1 MDTDTGPADYMLF
14 IDGRA
19 CGIIEAKRE
28 GAQLGGVAEQSARY
42 STSKSKH
49 IQRWVPDGQPLPFL
63 FEATNH
69 EIRFRDERDPH
80 PRSRNVFHFHKPET
94 LKAWLE
100 EGETLRARMQQLPA
114 LDTKDLRACQIDA
127 IHGIEQSLKAAKP
140 RALLQMATGS
150 GKTYTAVSQ
159 VYRLA
164 KFAKVK
170 RVLFLVDRGN
180 LATNAKDEF
189 EQFVIPHDGRKFT
202 QHYNVNILG
211 RAGIPD
217 ATKVTISTIQRLYS
231 QLTHQELDD
240 EADEHSGFEIEG
252 STLNKEPRPVSYNP
266 DIPIEEFDV
275 IIIDEC
281 HRSIY
286 NLWRQVLE
294 YFDAF
299 LIGLTATPTKKTIGF
314 FNQNLVS
321 EYTHEDAV
329 VDKVNVGYD
338 IYRIK
343 TELTEK
349 GNKIEAGTAV
359 EIRDRLTKQKRLE
372 VLDQEEEW
380 LAKQLDRSV
389 LAPNQIRTVIQAF
402 KDKCLPECFPE
413 RRFNNSPLLQGD
425 ATNKLPLPQGDVT
438 NKLPLPQGDA
448 TNKLPLPQGEGWGE
462 GGFTRRM
469 EWVPKTLVFAKD
481 DDHCDRIVD
490 AVREVFDEGNAFCKK
505 ITYKVGK
512 KTAEESIKA
521 FRTDPQYRIAVTV
534 DMIATGTDIRPLE
547 CVMFMRDVKSQSY
560 YEQMKGRG
568 TRIIS
573 RDELHKVTPDAP
585 GKSRFVLVDCV
596 GVTETD
602 KTETKSL
609 ETKPSV
615 STAKLMEQVARG
627 DRHSETLRA
636 LGNRIIR
643 LDLKLN
649 DQQRKRVND
658 LIHSLSLEGEGW
670 GEGGRGEGAFE
681 VKEPVPDYLIENA
694 RELRKNQTDAEALLW
709 QLLRNRQIENA
720 KFRRQ
725 HPIEP
730 YILDFYCHDKKLAI
744 ELDGGQHNT
753 DEGKEK
759 DQKRTQF
766 LASQGIR
773 VLRFW
778 NNDVLQ
784 STEAVLEVIY
794 NQLLPHPNPL
804 PQGEGFTISL
814 PLPLGEGRGEGAWGE
829 GAFLSQTTLTA
840 IAANLIHATNE
851 DKLIHAAQTAT
862 GKEEV
867 TDEDIQKSFK
877 PKADELIKPFHNP
890 DLRELIE
897 ELRKDT
903 DQLIDDSAD
912 ELIAAGY
919 DEEKAEI
926 LIQNWQQFIQDHKN
940 ELDAIQLIYQQPYQK
955 RHLSYEQIE
964 KLAEEIQQPPYNLA
978 PIEVWKAYEQLEKN
992 KVKGVPPK
1000 ELLTNIVSLI
1010 RFSTGLSDVLEP
1022 FTELVNNRFDN
1033 WLKQQAQSSPLPL
1046 REGLGEGAQGEGRD
1060 EGKIKQLPLPQVE
1073 GRDEGKIKQPP
1084 LPQGEG
1090 RDEGKIKQP
1099 QLPQGEGRDE
1109 GKIKQPLLPQG
1120 EGRDEG
1126 KIKQL
1131 PLPQGE
1137 GGGEGKIKQL
1147 PLPQGE
1153 GRGEGGFSPEQLQWL
1168 YKIKDQIAQNAEM
1181 TVEDFNY
1188 IPFNQEGGLLKARE
1202 LFGRD
1207 LDKLIQELNGYL
1219 IA

>member
-14 IDGRA
+14 VDGKA
-19 CGIIEAKRE
+19 CGILEAKRE
-28 GAQLGGVAEQSARY
+28 GADLGGVAEQSARY
-42 STSKSKH
+42 ATSHTQH
-49 IQRWVPDGQPLPFL
+49 IERWVPEDQPLPFL

-80 PRSRNVFHFHKPET
+80 PCSRYVFHFHRPET
-94 LKAWLE
+94 LKVWLE
-100 EGETLRARMQQLPA
+100 EDNTLRARLQGLPE
-114 LDTKDLRACQIDA
+114 LNTENLRACQIDA
-127 IHGIEQSLKAAKP
+127 IKGIEHSLKQGKP

-150 GKTYTAVSQ
+150 GKTYAAVTQ

-164 KFAKVK
+164 KSAKIK
-170 RVLFLVDRGN
+170 RALFLVDRGN

-314 FNQNLVS
+314 FGQNLVS

-343 TELTEK
+343 TELTEQ

-359 EIRDRLTKQKRLE
+359 EICDRLTKQKRLE

-380 LAKQLDRSV
+380 LAQQLDRSV
-389 LAPNQIRTVIQAF
+389 LAPNQIRTVIQAY
-402 KDKCLPECFPE
+402 KDRCLKECFPE
-413 RRFNNSPLLQGD
+413 RKWQAD
-425 ATNKLPLPQGDVT
+425 K
-438 NKLPLPQGDA
+438 
-448 TNKLPLPQGEGWGE
+448 
-462 GGFTRRM
+462 M

-547 CVMFMRDVKSQSY
+547 CVMFMRDVKSQAY

-636 LGNRIIR
+636 LGNRMIR
-643 LDLKLN
+643 FDLKLN
-649 DQQRKRVND
+649 EQQRKRVND
-658 LIHSLSLEGEGW
+658 LINALSLPGEG
-670 GEGGRGEGAFE
+670 
-681 VKEPVPDYLIENA
+681 
-694 RELRKNQTDAEALLW
+694 
-709 QLLRNRQIENA
+709 
-720 KFRRQ
+720 
-725 HPIEP
+725 
-730 YILDFYCHDKKLAI
+730 
-744 ELDGGQHNT
+744 
-753 DEGKEK
+753 
-759 DQKRTQF
+759 
-766 LASQGIR
+766 
-773 VLRFW
+773 
-778 NNDVLQ
+778 
-784 STEAVLEVIY
+784 
-794 NQLLPHPNPL
+794 
-804 PQGEGFTISL
+804 QGEGIETGLL
-814 PLPLGEGRGEGAWGE
+814 PP
-829 GAFLSQTTLTA
+829 TTLTA
-840 IAANLIHATNE
+840 VAANLIHSTNE
-851 DKLIHAAQTAT
+851 DKLIHAAQAETK
-862 GKEEV
+862 KEEV
-867 TDEDIQKSFK
+867 SDVEIQKSFK
-877 PKADELIKPFHNP
+877 PKADVLIKPFHNP

-912 ELIAAGY
+912 ELIAARY
-919 DEEKAEI
+919 DEEKAED
-926 LIQNWQQFIQDHKN
+926 LIQDWQQFIQDHKN

-1033 WLKQQAQSSPLPL
+1033 WLK
-1046 REGLGEGAQGEGRD
+1046 R
-1060 EGKIKQLPLPQVE
+1060 KIPN
-1073 GRDEGKIKQPP
+1073 RRI
-1084 LPQGEG
+1084 
-1090 RDEGKIKQP
+1090 
-1099 QLPQGEGRDE
+1099 
-1109 GKIKQPLLPQG
+1109 
-1120 EGRDEG
+1120 
-1126 KIKQL
+1126 
-1131 PLPQGE
+1131 
-1137 GGGEGKIKQL
+1137 
-1147 PLPQGE
+1147 
-1153 GRGEGGFSPEQLQWL
+1153 
-1168 YKIKDQIAQNAEM
+1168 
-1181 TVEDFNY
+1181 
-1188 IPFNQEGGLLKARE
+1188 
-1202 LFGRD
+1202 
-1207 LDKLIQELNGYL
+1207 
-1219 IA
+1219 

>member
-1 MDTDTGPADYMLF
+1 MAPENTLPESETRKAIDQKLITAGWVIQDKKRLNLYESLGVAVREMDTDTGPADYMLF
-14 IDGRA
+14 IAGKA

-28 GAQLGGVAEQSARY
+28 GAVLGSVAEQSARY
-42 STSKSKH
+42 AVSSIKF
-49 IQRWVPDGQPLPFL
+49 IQRWVPEDQPLPL
-63 FEATNH
+63 LYEATNH
-69 EIRFRDERDPH
+69 EIRFRDERDPK
-80 PRSRNVFHFHKPET
+80 PKSRNIFHFHRPET
-94 LKAWLE
+94 LLDWLQQK
-100 EGETLRARMQQLPA
+100 ETLRARLQQLPE
-114 LDTKDLRACQIDA
+114 LNTENLRSCQIDA
-127 IHGIEQSLKAAKP
+127 IHGIEQSLKAGKP

-150 GKTYTAVSQ
+150 GKTYTAVTE

-231 QLTHQELDD
+231 QLTNQELDD
-240 EADEHSGFEIEG
+240 EADEHSGFEIED
-252 STLNKEPRPVSYNP
+252 STISKEPRPVSYNQ

-314 FNQNLVS
+314 FGQNLVS

-343 TELTEK
+343 TELTEQ

-380 LAKQLDRSV
+380 LAQQLDRSV
-389 LAPNQIRTVIQAF
+389 LAPNQIRTVIQAY

-413 RRFNNSPLLQGD
+413 RRFSP
-425 ATNKLPLPQGDVT
+425 PLS
-438 NKLPLPQGDA
+438 LE
-448 TNKLPLPQGEGWGE
+448 GEGRGE
-462 GGFTRRM
+462 GRRM
-469 EWVPKTLVFAKD
+469 EWIPKTLIFAKD

-490 AVREVFDEGNAFCKK
+490 AVREAFDEGNAFCKK

-615 STAKLMEQVARG
+615 STAKLMEQIARG
-627 DRHSETLRA
+627 DRHSDTLRA
-636 LGNRIIR
+636 LGNRLIR

-649 DQQRKRVND
+649 EPQRKRIND
-658 LIHSLSLEGEGW
+658 LIKISLAPTGGEGQ
-670 GEGGRGEGAFE
+670 GEGGSEIL
-681 VKEPVPDYLIENA
+681 P
-694 RELRKNQTDAEALLW
+694 
-709 QLLRNRQIENA
+709 A
-720 KFRRQ
+720 K
-725 HPIEP
+725 
-730 YILDFYCHDKKLAI
+730 
-744 ELDGGQHNT
+744 T
-753 DEGKEK
+753 
-759 DQKRTQF
+759 
-766 LASQGIR
+766 
-773 VLRFW
+773 
-778 NNDVLQ
+778 LQ
-784 STEAVLEVIY
+784 S
-794 NQLLPHPNPL
+794 
-804 PQGEGFTISL
+804 
-814 PLPLGEGRGEGAWGE
+814 
-829 GAFLSQTTLTA
+829 
-840 IAANLIHATNE
+840 IAADLIHYTNE
-851 DKLIHAAQTAT
+851 DHLIEAAKIHAKT
-862 GKEEV
+862 EEP
-867 TDEDIQKSFK
+867 TEIQIQEAFR
-877 PKADELIKPFHNP
+877 PKADILIKPFHNP

-919 DEEKAEI
+919 DEEKAEV
-926 LIQNWQQFIQDHKN
+926 LIQNWQQFIQDHKD

-1022 FTELVNNRFDN
+1022 FTELVNNRFEN
-1033 WLKQQAQSSPLPL
+1033 WLKQQELTPSPVP
-1046 REGLGEGAQGEGRD
+1046 
-1060 EGKIKQLPLPQVE
+1060 
-1073 GRDEGKIKQPP
+1073 
-1084 LPQGEG
+1084 
-1090 RDEGKIKQP
+1090 
-1099 QLPQGEGRDE
+1099 
-1109 GKIKQPLLPQG
+1109 
-1120 EGRDEG
+1120 
-1126 KIKQL
+1126 
-1131 PLPQGE
+1131 
-1137 GGGEGKIKQL
+1137 
-1147 PLPQGE
+1147 GE
-1153 GRGEGGFSPEQLQWL
+1153 GRGEGNKFSPDQLAWL
-1168 YKIKDQIAQNAEM
+1168 NKIKDQIAQNAEM
-1181 TVEDFNY
+1181 TADDFNY

-1202 LFGRD
+1202 LFGKD
-1207 LDKLIQELNGYL
+1207 LEPLISELNGYL

>member
-14 IDGRA
+14 VDGKA
-19 CGIIEAKRE
+19 CGILEAKRE
-28 GAQLGGVAEQSARY
+28 GTNLGDVVQQSRRY
-42 STSKSKH
+42 ALSQTKY
-49 IQRWVPDGQPLPFL
+49 IERWLDDLPFTY
-63 FEATNH
+63 EATNY
-69 EIRFRDERDPH
+69 EIRFCDWRDPYA
-80 PRSRNVFHFHKPET
+80 RSRNLFHFHRPET
-94 LKAWLE
+94 LLDWLQQE
-100 EGETLRARMQQLPA
+100 ETLRARLQQLPE
-114 LDTKDLRACQIDA
+114 LNTESLRACQIDA
-127 IHGIEQSLKAAKP
+127 IHGIEHSLKQGKP

-150 GKTYTAVSQ
+150 GKTYTAVTE

-164 KFAKVK
+164 KFAKFK

-231 QLTHQELDD
+231 QLTQQELDD
-240 EADEHSGFEIEG
+240 EADEHSGFEVEG

-343 TELTEK
+343 TELTEQ

-372 VLDQEEEW
+372 VLDEEEEW

-389 LAPNQIRTVIQAF
+389 LAPNQIRTVIQAY
-402 KDKCLPECFPE
+402 KNRCLPECFPE
-413 RRFNNSPLLQGD
+413 RNWHVSPPAGTTTTKPPSPL
-425 ATNKLPLPQGDVT
+425 T
-438 NKLPLPQGDA
+438 
-448 TNKLPLPQGEGWGE
+448 GEGRGE
-462 GGFTRRM
+462 GDPNDLTPPKGNTRDNHEPNTPSPLTGEGRGEGDPNNLTPSKENTRYKHEPITPSPLTEESRGEGEKTM
-469 EWVPKTLVFAKD
+469 EWVPKTLIFAKD

-490 AVREVFDEGNAFCKK
+490 AVREVFNESNAFCKK

-547 CVMFMRDVKSQSY
+547 CVMFMRDVKSQVY

-615 STAKLMEQVARG
+615 PTLKLMEQIARG
-627 DRHSETLRA
+627 DRHSDTLRA
-636 LGNRIIR
+636 LGNRLIR

-649 DQQRKRVND
+649 DPQRKRINN
-658 LIHSLSLEGEGW
+658 LL
-670 GEGGRGEGAFE
+670 
-681 VKEPVPDYLIENA
+681 KETL
-694 RELRKNQTDAEALLW
+694 QT
-709 QLLRNRQIENA
+709 
-720 KFRRQ
+720 
-725 HPIEP
+725 PSP
-730 YILDFYCHDKKLAI
+730 LA
-744 ELDGGQHNT
+744 
-753 DEGKEK
+753 
-759 DQKRTQF
+759 
-766 LASQGIR
+766 
-773 VLRFW
+773 
-778 NNDVLQ
+778 
-784 STEAVLEVIY
+784 
-794 NQLLPHPNPL
+794 
-804 PQGEGFTISL
+804 
-814 PLPLGEGRGEGAWGE
+814 GEGRGEGD
-829 GAFLSQTTLTA
+829 LIPSTTLTA
-840 IAANLIHATNE
+840 LASNLIHSTNE
-851 DKLIHAAQTAT
+851 EHLIKAAQAKV

-867 TDEDIQKSFK
+867 TEQEIQKTFK

-897 ELRKDT
+897 TLRKDT

-912 ELIAAGY
+912 ELITAGY

-964 KLAEEIQQPPYNLA
+964 KLAEEIKQPPYNLA

-992 KVKGVPPK
+992 RVKGVPPK

-1022 FTELVNNRFDN
+1022 FTELVNNRFEN
-1033 WLKQQAQSSPLPL
+1033 WLKQQHQIPSPLARQGQTTTPSPL
-1046 REGLGEGAQGEGRD
+1046 T
-1060 EGKIKQLPLPQVE
+1060 
-1073 GRDEGKIKQPP
+1073 
-1084 LPQGEG
+1084 
-1090 RDEGKIKQP
+1090 
-1099 QLPQGEGRDE
+1099 
-1109 GKIKQPLLPQG
+1109 
-1120 EGRDEG
+1120 
-1126 KIKQL
+1126 
-1131 PLPQGE
+1131 
-1137 GGGEGKIKQL
+1137 
-1147 PLPQGE
+1147 GE
-1153 GRGEGGFSPEQLQWL
+1153 GRGEGDNHQTNRFSKDQLTWL
-1168 YKIKDQIAQNAEM
+1168 NKIKDQIAQNAEM
-1181 TVEDFNY
+1181 TIEDFNY
-1188 IPFNQEGGLLKARE
+1188 IPFNQEGGMLKARE
-1202 LFGRD
+1202 LFGKE
-1207 LDKLIQELNGYL
+1207 LDNIIQELNGYL

>member
-1 MDTDTGPADYMLF
+1 MEHDSLAPEQLARQQIDQKLTLAGWIIQDKARLNLYESVGIAVREMDTTTGPADYMLF
-14 IDGRA
+14 INGQA
-19 CGIIEAKRE
+19 CGIIEAKKE
-28 GAQLGGVAEQSARY
+28 GTGLGGVAEQSQRY
-42 STSKSKH
+42 ATSRLKF
-49 IQRWVPDGQPLPFL
+49 IQRTAANDEPLPFIY
-63 FEATNH
+63 EATNH
-69 EIRFRDERDPH
+69 EIRFRDERDPQ
-80 PRSRNVFHFHKPET
+80 PRSRTLFHFHRPET
-94 LKAWLE
+94 LKSWLE
-100 EGETLRARMQQLPA
+100 QEKTFRARFQDLPDLDATQLR
-114 LDTKDLRACQIDA
+114 DCQIDA
-127 IHGIEQSLKAAKP
+127 IHGIEHSLKLGKP

-150 GKTYTAVSQ
+150 GKTYTAVTE

-252 STLNKEPRPVSYNP
+252 NTIDKEPRPVSYNP
-266 DIPIEEFDV
+266 DIPIEAFDV

-314 FNQNLVS
+314 FRQNLVS

-338 IYRIK
+338 IYRIRTEK
-343 TELTEK
+343 TES
-349 GNKIEAGTAV
+349 GNKIDAGTAV

-380 LAKQLDRSV
+380 LAGQLDRSV
-389 LAPNQIRTVIQAF
+389 LAPNQIRTVIEAF
-402 KDKCLPECFPE
+402 KDKCLPECFPNRMWAQIDPALDE
-413 RRFNNSPLLQGD
+413 YG
-425 ATNKLPLPQGDVT
+425 LPLG
-438 NKLPLPQGDA
+438 KFGA
-448 TNKLPLPQGEGWGE
+448 H
-462 GGFTRRM
+462 M
-469 EWVPKTLVFAKD
+469 EWIPKTLIFAKD

-521 FRTDPQYRIAVTV
+521 FRTDPQFRIAVTV

-547 CVMFMRDVKSQSY
+547 CVMFMRDVKSQAY

-568 TRIIS
+568 TRVIS

-602 KTETKSL
+602 KTETRSL

-636 LGNRIIR
+636 LGNRMIR

-649 DQQRKRVND
+649 DQQRKRVNE
-658 LIHSLSLEGEGW
+658 LIAQINVGW
-670 GEGGRGEGAFE
+670 ADAGSPTTGAME
-681 VKEPVPDYLIENA
+681 
-694 RELRKNQTDAEALLW
+694 
-709 QLLRNRQIENA
+709 
-720 KFRRQ
+720 
-725 HPIEP
+725 
-730 YILDFYCHDKKLAI
+730 
-744 ELDGGQHNT
+744 
-753 DEGKEK
+753 
-759 DQKRTQF
+759 
-766 LASQGIR
+766 
-773 VLRFW
+773 
-778 NNDVLQ
+778 
-784 STEAVLEVIY
+784 
-794 NQLLPHPNPL
+794 LLP
-804 PQGEGFTISL
+804 
-814 PLPLGEGRGEGAWGE
+814 
-829 GAFLSQTTLTA
+829 QTTLTA
-840 IAANLIHATNE
+840 IASNLIHATNE
-851 DKLIHAAQTAT
+851 ENLVKIAQTNA
-862 GKEEV
+862 GKEDV
-867 TDEDIQKSFK
+867 TEKEIQASFK
-877 PKADELIKPFHNP
+877 PLADNLIKPFHNP
-890 DLRELIE
+890 ELRELIE

-903 DQLIDDSAD
+903 DQLIDDSDD
-912 ELIAAGY
+912 ELITAGY
-919 DEEKAEI
+919 DFEVAEV
-926 LIQNWQQFIQDHKN
+926 LIQNWQQFIQDHKD

-1010 RFSTGLSDVLEP
+1010 RFSTGISDVLEP
-1022 FTELVNNRFDN
+1022 FTELVNNRFET
-1033 WLKQQAQSSPLPL
+1033 WLSQQSMSSRAQP
-1046 REGLGEGAQGEGRD
+1046 RD
-1060 EGKIKQLPLPQVE
+1060 LNGKA
-1073 GRDEGKIKQPP
+1073 
-1084 LPQGEG
+1084 
-1090 RDEGKIKQP
+1090 
-1099 QLPQGEGRDE
+1099 
-1109 GKIKQPLLPQG
+1109 
-1120 EGRDEG
+1120 
-1126 KIKQL
+1126 
-1131 PLPQGE
+1131 
-1137 GGGEGKIKQL
+1137 
-1147 PLPQGE
+1147 
-1153 GRGEGGFSPEQLQWL
+1153 GFSPDQLAWL
-1168 YKIKDQIAQNAEM
+1168 NKIKDQIAQNAEM
-1181 TVEDFNY
+1181 TVDDFNY

-1202 LFGRD
+1202 LFGED

>member
-14 IDGRA
+14 VDGKA
-19 CGIIEAKRE
+19 CGILEAKRE
-28 GAQLGGVAEQSARY
+28 GADLGGVAEQSARY
-42 STSKSKH
+42 ATSHTQH
-49 IQRWVPDGQPLPFL
+49 IERWVPEDQPLPFL

-80 PRSRNVFHFHKPET
+80 PRSRYVFHFHRPET
-94 LKAWLE
+94 LKVWLE
-100 EGETLRARMQQLPA
+100 EDNTLRARLQDLPE
-114 LDTKDLRACQIDA
+114 LNTENLRACQIDA
-127 IHGIEQSLKAAKP
+127 IKGIEHSLKQGKP

-150 GKTYTAVSQ
+150 GKTYAAVTQ

-164 KFAKVK
+164 KFAKIK
-170 RVLFLVDRGN
+170 RALFLVDRGN

-231 QLTHQELDD
+231 QLTNSELDD

-252 STLNKEPRPVSYNP
+252 STINKEPRPVSYNP
-266 DIPIEEFDV
+266 NIPIEEFDV

-314 FNQNLVS
+314 FGQNLVS

-343 TELTEK
+343 TELTEQ

-380 LAKQLDRSV
+380 LARQLDRSV
-389 LAPNQIRTVIQAF
+389 LAPNQIRTVIQAY

-413 RRFNNSPLLQGD
+413 RLW
-425 ATNKLPLPQGDVT
+425 NKSHLPPGE
-438 NKLPLPQGDA
+438 G
-448 TNKLPLPQGEGWGE
+448 QGEGIK
-462 GGFTRRM
+462 TQTM
-469 EWVPKTLVFAKD
+469 TWVPKTLVFAKD

-547 CVMFMRDVKSQSY
+547 CVMFMRDVKSQAY

-627 DRHSETLRA
+627 DRHSETLRT
-636 LGNRIIR
+636 LGNRMIR

-658 LIHSLSLEGEGW
+658 LIHALSLPGEGQ
-670 GEGGRGEGAFE
+670 GEGA
-681 VKEPVPDYLIENA
+681 V
-694 RELRKNQTDAEALLW
+694 T
-709 QLLRNRQIENA
+709 
-720 KFRRQ
+720 
-725 HPIEP
+725 
-730 YILDFYCHDKKLAI
+730 
-744 ELDGGQHNT
+744 G
-753 DEGKEK
+753 
-759 DQKRTQF
+759 
-766 LASQGIR
+766 
-773 VLRFW
+773 
-778 NNDVLQ
+778 
-784 STEAVLEVIY
+784 
-794 NQLLPHPNPL
+794 LLPP
-804 PQGEGFTISL
+804 
-814 PLPLGEGRGEGAWGE
+814 
-829 GAFLSQTTLTA
+829 TTLTA
-840 IAANLIHATNE
+840 VAANLIHSTNE
-851 DKLIHAAQTAT
+851 DKLIHVAQAETK
-862 GKEEV
+862 KEEV
-867 TDEDIQKSFK
+867 SDVEIQKSFK
-877 PKADELIKPFHNP
+877 PKADVLIKPFHNP

-903 DQLIDDSAD
+903 DQLIDDSPD
-912 ELIAAGY
+912 KILPGTGY
-919 DEEKAEI
+919 DEEKADV

-978 PIEVWKAYEQLEKN
+978 PIEVWKAYEQLEKR

-1033 WLKQQAQSSPLPL
+1033 WLKQQ
-1046 REGLGEGAQGEGRD
+1046 D
-1060 EGKIKQLPLPQVE
+1060 KQFQT
-1073 GRDEGKIKQPP
+1073 
-1084 LPQGEG
+1084 
-1090 RDEGKIKQP
+1090 
-1099 QLPQGEGRDE
+1099 
-1109 GKIKQPLLPQG
+1109 
-1120 EGRDEG
+1120 
-1126 KIKQL
+1126 
-1131 PLPQGE
+1131 
-1137 GGGEGKIKQL
+1137 
-1147 PLPQGE
+1147 
-1153 GRGEGGFSPEQLQWL
+1153 EQLAWL
-1168 YKIKDQIAQNAEM
+1168 NKM
-1181 TVEDFNY
+1181 
-1188 IPFNQEGGLLKARE
+1188 GLRGFVWVNSSKE
-1202 LFGRD
+1202 
-1207 LDKLIQELNGYL
+1207 IV
-1219 IA
+1219 

>member
-1 MDTDTGPADYMLF
+1 METDTGPADYMLF
-14 IDGRA
+14 IDGKA

-28 GAQLGGVAEQSARY
+28 GSDLGGVADQSARY
-42 STSKSKH
+42 ATSHTKH
-49 IQRWVPDGQPLPFL
+49 IERWVPEGQPLPFL
-63 FEATNH
+63 YEATNH

-80 PRSRNVFHFHKPET
+80 PRSRYVFHFHQPET
-94 LKAWLE
+94 LKALLE
-100 EGETLRARMQQLPA
+100 EGSTLRACLHDLPE
-114 LDTKDLRACQIDA
+114 LNTENLRACQIDA
-127 IHGIEQSLKAAKP
+127 IHGIEESLKAAKP

-150 GKTYTAVSQ
+150 GKTYAAVTEI
-159 VYRLA
+159 YRLA
-164 KFAKVK
+164 KFAKIK
-170 RVLFLVDRGN
+170 RALFLVDRGN

-231 QLTHQELDD
+231 QLTNQELDD
-240 EADEHSGFEIEG
+240 EADEHSGFEVEA
-252 STLNKEPRPVSYNP
+252 STINKEPRPVSYNP
-266 DIPIEEFDV
+266 DIPIEAFDV

-314 FNQNLVS
+314 FGQNLVS

-343 TELTEK
+343 TELTEQ

-389 LAPNQIRTVIQAF
+389 LAPNQIRTVAQAF
-402 KDKCLPECFPE
+402 KDRCLPECFPK
-413 RRFNNSPLLQGD
+413 RLWSNP
-425 ATNKLPLPQGDVT
+425 PLP
-438 NKLPLPQGDA
+438 P
-448 TNKLPLPQGEGWGE
+448 GEGRGE
-462 GGFTRRM
+462 GIQSPTM
-469 EWVPKTLVFAKD
+469 TWVPKTLIFAKD

-505 ITYKVGK
+505 ITYKIGK
-512 KTAEESIKA
+512 RVAEESIKA
-521 FRTDPQYRIAVTV
+521 FRTDPQFRIAVSV

-547 CVMFMRDVKSQSY
+547 CVMFMRDVKSQAY

-636 LGNRIIR
+636 LGNRMIR

-649 DQQRKRVND
+649 EQQRKRVNELAGKPLALIAGE
-658 LIHSLSLEGEGW
+658 LIHSTNE
-670 GEGGRGEGAFE
+670 
-681 VKEPVPDYLIENA
+681 EPLIEA
-694 RELRKNQTDAEALLW
+694 
-709 QLLRNRQIENA
+709 A
-720 KFRRQ
+720 K
-725 HPIEP
+725 
-730 YILDFYCHDKKLAI
+730 
-744 ELDGGQHNT
+744 
-753 DEGKEK
+753 
-759 DQKRTQF
+759 
-766 LASQGIR
+766 
-773 VLRFW
+773 
-778 NNDVLQ
+778 
-784 STEAVLEVIY
+784 
-794 NQLLPHPNPL
+794 
-804 PQGEGFTISL
+804 
-814 PLPLGEGRGEGAWGE
+814 
-829 GAFLSQTTLTA
+829 
-840 IAANLIHATNE
+840 IHAKTE
-851 DKLIHAAQTAT
+851 QPTEKQ
-862 GKEEV
+862 
-867 TDEDIQKSFK
+867 IQEAFK
-877 PKADELIKPFHNP
+877 PKADILIKPFHNP

-897 ELRKDT
+897 ALRKDT
-903 DQLIDDSAD
+903 DQLIDDSPD
-912 ELIAAGY
+912 IIIDAGF
-919 DEEKAEI
+919 DAEKAEG
-926 LIQNWQQFIQDHKN
+926 LINNWQQFIQDHKN
-940 ELDAIQLIYQQPYQK
+940 EIDAIELIYKQPYQK
-955 RHLSYEQIE
+955 RHLSYDMINQ
-964 KLAEEIQQPPYNLA
+964 LVEEIEQPPYHIA
-978 PIEVWKAYEQLEKN
+978 PVEVWKAYEQLKKA
-992 KVKGVPPK
+992 KVRGAPPESK
-1000 ELLTNIVSLI
+1000 LPILISLI
-1010 RFSTGLSDVLEP
+1010 RLATGVTDVLEP

-1033 WLKQQAQSSPLPL
+1033 WLKQQAK
-1046 REGLGEGAQGEGRD
+1046 D
-1060 EGKIKQLPLPQVE
+1060 FK
-1073 GRDEGKIKQPP
+1073 
-1084 LPQGEG
+1084 
-1090 RDEGKIKQP
+1090 
-1099 QLPQGEGRDE
+1099 
-1109 GKIKQPLLPQG
+1109 
-1120 EGRDEG
+1120 
-1126 KIKQL
+1126 
-1131 PLPQGE
+1131 
-1137 GGGEGKIKQL
+1137 
-1147 PLPQGE
+1147 
-1153 GRGEGGFSPEQLQWL
+1153 PEQLVWL
-1168 YKIKDQIAQNAEM
+1168 NKIKDQIAQNAEM

-1202 LFGRD
+1202 LFGKE
-1207 LDKLIQELNGYL
+1207 LEPLISELNGYL

>member
-1 MDTDTGPADYMLF
+1 MTPPEETLLEAQTREAIDRKLTDAGWVIQDKKRISLYESLGVAVREMDTDTGPADYLLF
-14 IDGRA
+14 IDGKA

-28 GAQLGGVAEQSARY
+28 GTDLGGVAEQSARY
-42 STSKSKH
+42 ATSH
-49 IQRWVPDGQPLPFL
+49 IKFIERWVAEDQPLPL
-63 FEATNH
+63 LYEATNH

-80 PRSRNVFHFHKPET
+80 PRSRNIFHFHRPET
-94 LKAWLE
+94 LLDWLQE
-100 EGETLRARMQQLPA
+100 EETLRARLQQPPGLN
-114 LDTKDLRACQIDA
+114 TENLRKCQIDA
-127 IHGIEQSLKAAKP
+127 IRGIEHSLKQGKP

-150 GKTYTAVSQ
+150 GKTYTAVTQ

-164 KFAKVK
+164 KFAKIK
-170 RVLFLVDRGN
+170 RALFLVDRGN

-231 QLTHQELDD
+231 QLTNQELDD
-240 EADEHSGFEIEG
+240 EADEHSGFEVEG

-343 TELTEK
+343 TELTEQ

-372 VLDQEEEW
+372 VLDEEEEW

-389 LAPNQIRTVIQAF
+389 LAPNQIRTVFQAY
-402 KDKCLPECFPE
+402 KNRCLPECFPE
-413 RRFNNSPLLQGD
+413 RNWHVSPTAG
-425 ATNKLPLPQGDVT
+425 TTISKTPSPST
-438 NKLPLPQGDA
+438 
-448 TNKLPLPQGEGWGE
+448 GEGRGE
-462 GGFTRRM
+462 GDPNDLTPPKGNTRDKHEPNTPSTLTGEGRGEVEKTM
-469 EWVPKTLVFAKD
+469 EWVPKTLIFAKD

-490 AVREVFDEGNAFCKK
+490 AVREVFNESNAFCKK

-547 CVMFMRDVKSQSY
+547 CVMFMRDVKSQAY

-615 STAKLMEQVARG
+615 STLKLMEQIARG
-627 DRHSETLRA
+627 DRHSDTLRA
-636 LGNRIIR
+636 LGNRLIR

-649 DQQRKRVND
+649 EPQRKRIND
-658 LIHSLSLEGEGW
+658 LL
-670 GEGGRGEGAFE
+670 
-681 VKEPVPDYLIENA
+681 KETL
-694 RELRKNQTDAEALLW
+694 QT
-709 QLLRNRQIENA
+709 
-720 KFRRQ
+720 
-725 HPIEP
+725 PSP
-730 YILDFYCHDKKLAI
+730 LA
-744 ELDGGQHNT
+744 
-753 DEGKEK
+753 
-759 DQKRTQF
+759 
-766 LASQGIR
+766 
-773 VLRFW
+773 
-778 NNDVLQ
+778 
-784 STEAVLEVIY
+784 
-794 NQLLPHPNPL
+794 
-804 PQGEGFTISL
+804 
-814 PLPLGEGRGEGAWGE
+814 GEGRGEGDLIPPA
-829 GAFLSQTTLTA
+829 TLTELA
-840 IAANLIHATNE
+840 SNLIHSTNE
-851 DKLIHAAQTAT
+851 EHLIKSAQQKK

-867 TDEDIQKSFK
+867 TEQETQKTFK
-877 PKADELIKPFHNP
+877 PKADELIKPLHNP

-912 ELIAAGY
+912 ELITAGY
-919 DEEKAEI
+919 DEEKAEV
-926 LIQNWQQFIQDHKN
+926 LIQNWKQFIQDHKN

-1022 FTELVNNRFDN
+1022 FTELVNNRFEN
-1033 WLKQQAQSSPLPL
+1033 WLKQQNQIPSPLAGKDQGTTPSPL
-1046 REGLGEGAQGEGRD
+1046 T
-1060 EGKIKQLPLPQVE
+1060 
-1073 GRDEGKIKQPP
+1073 
-1084 LPQGEG
+1084 
-1090 RDEGKIKQP
+1090 
-1099 QLPQGEGRDE
+1099 
-1109 GKIKQPLLPQG
+1109 
-1120 EGRDEG
+1120 
-1126 KIKQL
+1126 
-1131 PLPQGE
+1131 
-1137 GGGEGKIKQL
+1137 
-1147 PLPQGE
+1147 GE
-1153 GRGEGGFSPEQLQWL
+1153 GRGEGENHQTNRFTPDQLAWL
-1168 YKIKDQIAQNAEM
+1168 NKIKDQIAQNAEM
-1181 TVEDFNY
+1181 TVDDFNY
-1188 IPFNQEGGLLKARE
+1188 IPFNQEGGLLMARE
-1202 LFGRD
+1202 LFGKD
-1207 LDKLIQELNGYL
+1207 LDNLIQELNGYL